1 MLTMDVTISELMEQF
16 LESPLVT
23 WVKTFG
29 PLGGTS
35 DEKVSMY
42 MDLVDGMF
50 LHKIM
55 LQMDPRP
62 TNQRVNKHVNND
74 AHLRVQNLTILVRH
88 IKNYYQECL
97 QQLVVMSLPNVL
109 MIAKDPLSGKSMD
122 EMKKVLLLMLGCA
135 VQCERKEEFIERIKQ
150 LDIATQT
157 AIVAHIQEITHNQ
170 ENVFDL
176 QWMEQTEGTA
186 EDLETLSRSM
196 VFHLKRLLDDRD
208 EYSEAIVE
216 LTQERDYLQC
226 QQQLPSPVKASSP
239 DYPSSPNG
247 KLSKEDKQHL
257 AVDLAD
263 TKAKLRRIRQE
274 LEEKAEQLIDSKHEV
289 ERLDLELQRL
299 RQENMQ
305 LATDVRSVRA
315 YRDELDS
322 LREKA
327 SRVDRLEN
335 ELIRCRERLHDVDFY
350 KARMEELREDN
361 IVLIETKTMLEE
373 QLIIS
378 RARCD
383 KLHELEK
390 ENLQLKSKLQD
401 LEMDREA
408 DRKRIEELLE
418 ENMVLEIEKKQSMN
432 ESAHLGWELEQL
444 SKSTDLLDASRKS
457 FVFEM
462 NESASSRILKLEKEN
477 QSLQH
482 TVQELQQASLSA
494 EESHVRIVELGKEN
508 ELLSIK
514 VEKLQSQL
522 DQEKQSNQ
530 DMGSLSEELLQE
542 KAQLKESVE
551 TLRAEKERQVKELEQ
566 ENEHLS
572 QTVSSL
578 RERSQINAEARVKDI
593 EKENKILHETITE
606 TSGKLAKLEFEK
618 KRAHKELLRYKEKEE
633 KAKELEK
640 DVHRLEQDN
649 EQLHKRVAS
658 LKITCENVGALE
670 QENSNLDL
678 ENSKLKKSLNSLQ
691 NVSIKLET
699 VEKDNKQLDEENLE
713 LRRMVE
719 TLKFTRTKLIKV
731 EMENREL
738 EKEKDELRN
747 NVELLRALN
756 RKSERLEVSYQSLD
770 SENQRLQ
777 QALDNSNT
785 KIQQLE
791 KELQDTENEN
801 HILQKNLE
809 ELKISSKRLEKLEKD
824 NKVLE
829 HETAQLEKDKKTLDK
844 DNKRLW
850 QQVELKDAILDEN
863 SLKLSSL
870 EKEKRT
876 LEKEMGKYKET
887 TSKVK
892 ELEVDNKELFKQATI
907 DKRTLATLREELVHE
922 KLKSQQLSNE
932 LEKLNQELEKIG
944 LTKERLLQDEHNSD
958 DNKYKILETK
968 IESTLKKTLEIRE
981 EKIHALESRLVE
993 SSSLNHQLRV
1003 ELSTVK
1009 WNLEA
1014 LLQRQE
1020 EEKLLPTSLPNSH
1033 QRSQADNTEKEK
1045 WEKESRQTTLELL
1058 KVKDNIIE
1066 VERNNAALQAEKELL
1081 RDQLKQ
1087 LEAQN
1092 SVVNSQIVA
1101 LQRQTASMQEHSTAL
1116 QIQNAKLQV
1125 ENSTLNSQGASL
1137 MGQNALL
1144 QNQQSALENEKEN
1157 LTRQKEDLKATH
1169 DSLLQDHERLM
1180 VLHERQSS
1188 ECETLISQQA
1198 GCKASYKSLES
1209 QHKDLEE
1216 RYVSLLKQRAE
1227 LEELDSAL
1235 RTERENLQRETNR
1248 NAVISEDKRQ
1258 LEADLNRLS
1267 SMNAQLKKEYDELQ
1281 TNTKEF
1287 KSALNATELELARWQ
1302 AQYHELKEQHQNL
1315 DISHTKLDNHCELLT
1330 QLKGNL
1336 EEENHY
1342 LLSQV
1347 QLLSQQNQTLLERS
1361 MESKEHYH
1369 EEQKQYIDKLNSLR
1383 RQKEKLEEKIMD
1395 QYKFYEPTP
1404 KRKNNWVAAKAL
1416 VKLMKPKKEGAK
1428 ERLKSTPEGQ
1438 VRQPEPL
1445 DVAPVPTPPL
1455 PSRAQRASLDNSSQ
1469 GSNSLEENSLSP
1481 TNKVASNGQR
1491 PRELPGS
1498 AGRSESACPSPEGAS
1513 AAQRRRM
1520 ELGSM
1525 AYSTSAIHLATS
1537 SSTPTFSYRRQVRTK
1552 GFNSD
1557 DDLRTQTLEVES
1569 PSNGNGSLGA
1579 TVPSDSRP
1587 QSLSSDDLVPSRDVG
1602 AGPKENY
1609 LYRSS
1614 SVFLANSNVEPLI
1627 SRRSPGSYSTLQRV
1641 KESQAPSRTRP
1652 SSPGSEMVTLEEFLQ
1667 ESGQSPT
1674 SVSIRDDM
1682 LSDYFKKKSE
1692 PSMIREQPNRKEG
1705 TKMPTSYVSPTTKTT
1720 FDSGDGRVSKPGQ
1733 YVKPNPRPSAV
1744 QAQPSCPASPWL
1756 TVPSHGNIPNTSK
1769 QTEKTAQPQHPP
1781 AGNTRNCALTRAFSL
1796 ASADVLRANGPDGY
1810 RQETQHKSAT
1820 DSPLSRD
1827 NGKSSWKSTG
1837 DCRSSG
1843 SQPAP
1848 RERPQSARV
1857 LGSSPIADIS
1867 CRTLDPRRL
1876 SLAPP
1881 KDEKT
1886 LTVLQHSASLGNGR
1900 GLGSSPS
1907 NSNAQLDRL
1916 AAPNPHPHQHQHHPS
1931 ALPSTER
1938 TAQSKP
1944 LPRCGE
1950 VALVSPVRPV
1960 SYPSEEQKGR
1970 SHRPCEAS
1978 NASPQSRS
1986 PEYINAMTGME
1997 DSSKGN
2003 TNGQKSSP
2011 TSPDPSG
2018 EQQTVWYEYGCV

>member
-1 MLTMDVTISELMEQF
+1 MNN
-16 LESPLVT
+16 
-23 WVKTFG
+23 
-29 PLGGTS
+29 
-35 DEKVSMY
+35 EKVSMF
-42 MDLVDGMF
+42 MDLVDGVF

-55 LQMDPRP
+55 LQIDPRP

-74 AHLRVQNLTILVRH
+74 VNLRVQNLTILVRH

-97 QQLVVMSLPNVL
+97 QQLVVMSLPHVL

-150 LDIATQT
+150 LDITTQT

-176 QWMEQTEGTA
+176 QWMELTEMPA

-196 VFHLKRLLDDRD
+196 VFHLKRLLEDRD
-208 EYSEAIVE
+208 EYSEVIVE
-216 LTQERDYLQC
+216 LTQERDYLQT
-226 QQQLPSPVKASSP
+226 QQQLPSSVKSSSSE
-239 DYPSSPNG
+239 YSTSPNG
-247 KLSKEDKQHL
+247 KLSKEEKQHL

-274 LEEKAEQLIDSKHEV
+274 LEEKAEQLVDSKHEV

-305 LATDVRSVRA
+305 LTTEARSVRA

-373 QLIIS
+373 QLIIA

-383 KLHELEK
+383 KLHDLEK

-432 ESAHLGWELEQL
+432 ESAHLGWELEQM

-457 FVFEM
+457 FVLEM

-482 TVQELQQASLSA
+482 DVQELHQALLA
-494 EESHVRIVELGKEN
+494 VEESNARIVELEKET
-508 ELLSIK
+508 ELLNIK
-514 VEKLQSQL
+514 VQQLQSEL
-522 DQEKQSNQ
+522 DSEKQSNQ
-530 DMGSLSEELLQE
+530 DIGHLTEELLQD
-542 KAQLKESVE
+542 KTQLKESME
-551 TLRAEKERQVKELEQ
+551 TLRAEKERQVKELEE
-566 ENEHLS
+566 ENEHLK
-572 QTVSSL
+572 QTVCSL
-578 RERSQINAEARVKDI
+578 RQRSQINADARVKDV

-606 TSGKLAKLEFEK
+606 TSSKLAKLEFEK
-618 KRAHKELLRYKEKEE
+618 KQAHKELLHYKEKEE
-633 KAKELEK
+633 KAEELEK
-640 DVHRLEQDN
+640 DVHKLEQEN
-649 EQLHKRVAS
+649 EQLQKQVAS

-670 QENSNLDL
+670 QENSNLEL

-691 NVSIKLET
+691 NVSIKLES
-699 VEKDNKQLDEENLE
+699 VENDNKQLDEENLE

-738 EKEKDELRN
+738 EKEKDELRKS
-747 NVELLRALN
+747 VELLRAST
-756 RKSERLEVSYQSLD
+756 RKSERLEISYQSLD

-777 QALDNSNT
+777 QSLDNSNT

-801 HILQKNLE
+801 HVLQKNLE
-809 ELKISSKRLEKLEKD
+809 ELKVSSKRLEKLERD

-829 HETAQLEKDKKTLDK
+829 HEAAQLEKDKKTLDK
-844 DNKRLW
+844 ENKRLW

-863 SLKLSSL
+863 SLKLSSM

-876 LEKEMGKYKET
+876 LEKEVGKYKET

-907 DKRTLATLREELVHE
+907 NKRTLATLREELVHE

-944 LTKERLLQDEHNSD
+944 LTKERLLQEEHNSD

-968 IESTLKKTLEIRE
+968 IESTLKKTLEIKE
-981 EKIHALESRLVE
+981 EKIQALESRLVE
-993 SSSLNHQLRV
+993 SSNLNQQLRT

-1014 LLQRQE
+1014 TLQRQDE
-1020 EEKLLPTSLPNSH
+1020 ERLATNSLPNRLQNS
-1033 QRSQADNTEKEK
+1033 RSQSTEKEK
-1045 WEKESRQTTLELL
+1045 WEKVNRQTTLELL

-1081 RDQLKQ
+1081 KGQLKQ

-1092 SVVNSQIVA
+1092 SAVNSQIVT
-1101 LQRQTASMQEHSTAL
+1101 LQRQTASLQEQSTTL

-1125 ENSTLNSQGASL
+1125 ENSTLNSQGAAL

-1144 QNQQSALENEKEN
+1144 QNLQSNLETENEN
-1157 LTRQKEDLKATH
+1157 LTRQKEELKATY

-1180 VLHERQSS
+1180 ALNERQSA
-1188 ECETLISQQA
+1188 ECETLIGQQA
-1198 GCKASYKSLES
+1198 GLKTAYRSLES
-1209 QHKDLEE
+1209 QQKNLEE
-1216 RYVSLLKQRAE
+1216 RYVGLLKQKKEMEEMDSTLRAQQE
-1227 LEELDSAL
+1227 DLQQETKRSAAIAEE
-1235 RTERENLQRETNR
+1235 N
-1248 NAVISEDKRQ
+1248 RQ
-1258 LEADLNRLS
+1258 LQTDLDRLR
-1267 SMNAQLKKEYDELQ
+1267 SMNAQLKEEYDGLQ
-1281 TNTKEF
+1281 THTKEC
-1287 KSALNATELELARWQ
+1287 KSALNTTELELARWQ
-1302 AQYHELKEQHQNL
+1302 AEYHSLKEQNQTL

-1347 QLLSQQNQTLLERS
+1347 QVLNQQNQNLLEQS

-1369 EEQKQYIDKLNSLR
+1369 EEQKRYIDKLNSLR

-1395 QYKFYEPTP
+1395 QYKFYEPTQ
-1404 KRKNNWVAAKAL
+1404 KRKSNWVAAKAL
-1416 VKLMKPKKEGAK
+1416 AKFMKPKKDSAK
-1428 ERLKSTPEGQ
+1428 ERLKFVAESQ
-1438 VRQPEPL
+1438 AHQPEVTEVT
-1445 DVAPVPTPPL
+1445 VAPA
-1455 PSRAQRASLDNSSQ
+1455 PSRAHRASLDNSSL
-1469 GSNSLEENSLSP
+1469 GSVSLEENGLSP
-1481 TNKVASNGQR
+1481 TSKVASDGQKQ
-1491 PRELPGS
+1491 RELSGS
-1498 AGRSESACPSPEGAS
+1498 AGHSKSPSPDGTP
-1513 AAQRRRM
+1513 AAHLRRV
-1520 ELGSM
+1520 ELGAM
-1525 AYSTSAIHLATS
+1525 AYSTSAIHLTAS
-1537 SSTPTFSYRRQVRTK
+1537 SSTPTFSYRRQVRSK

-1557 DDLRTQTLEVES
+1557 DDLRTQSLEVEF
-1569 PSNGNGSLGA
+1569 PNNGSASLD
-1579 TVPSDSRP
+1579 PIESRLESFRSDNQRV
-1587 QSLSSDDLVPSRDVG
+1587 SSQDLG

-1609 LYRSS
+1609 PYCSS
-1614 SVFLANSNVEPLI
+1614 SVLLAGSKSDPMI
-1627 SRRSPGSYSTLQRV
+1627 SQRRPGSYSTLQRV
-1641 KESQAPSRTRP
+1641 KESHPPSRPRA

-1667 ESGQSPT
+1667 ESGQSPNN
-1674 SVSIRDDM
+1674 VSIRDDL
-1682 LSDYFKKKSE
+1682 LSDYFRKKSE
-1692 PSMIREQPNRKEG
+1692 PSMISEHPNRKEAA
-1705 TKMPTSYVSPTTKTT
+1705 KMPTSYVSPIAKNTL
-1720 FDSGDGRVSKPGQ
+1720 DSVDGRVPKPGQ
-1733 YVKPNPRPSAV
+1733 YVRPNPRPTVAH
-1744 QAQPSCPASPWL
+1744 AQSSSSLASPRL
-1756 TVPSHGNIPNTSK
+1756 TIPGHSSTLK
-1769 QTEKTAQPQHPP
+1769 APKPREKAGQPQHPP
-1781 AGNTRNCALTRAFSL
+1781 LGNTRSCPLTRAFSL
-1796 ASADVLRANGPDGY
+1796 ASADTLRPNGPD
-1810 RQETQHKSAT
+1810 RQETQHRLVM
-1820 DSPLSRD
+1820 DNPPLSRD
-1827 NGKSSWKSTG
+1827 NGKSGWKSTG
-1837 DCRSSG
+1837 DCRSG
-1843 SQPAP
+1843 GAP
-1848 RERPQSARV
+1848 SVLHERPQSARV
-1857 LGSSPIADIS
+1857 LSSNPMVNIS

-1881 KDEKT
+1881 KDEKC
-1886 LTVLQHSASLGNGR
+1886 LPILQHPVSGLRNG
-1900 GLGSSPS
+1900 GGPGSSPGK
-1907 NSNAQLDRL
+1907 
-1916 AAPNPHPHQHQHHPS
+1916 PS
-1931 ALPSTER
+1931 AQPDKLGVPGSHYSPAHSPAER
-1938 TAQSKP
+1938 KTMV
-1944 LPRCGE
+1944 RCGE
-1950 VALVSPVRPV
+1950 VALVSPVRAV
-1960 SYPSEEQKGR
+1960 SHQSDEQKGR
-1970 SHRPCEAS
+1970 GHRPCEDLDT
-1978 NASPQSRS
+1978 SPQSRS
-1986 PEYINAMTGME
+1986 PEY
-1997 DSSKGN
+1997 SKATAG
-2003 TNGQKSSP
+2003 TE
-2011 TSPDPSG
+2011 DPSKRNSG
-2018 EQQTVWYEYGCV
+2018 GAKNAPASPEASGDQQTVWYEYGCV